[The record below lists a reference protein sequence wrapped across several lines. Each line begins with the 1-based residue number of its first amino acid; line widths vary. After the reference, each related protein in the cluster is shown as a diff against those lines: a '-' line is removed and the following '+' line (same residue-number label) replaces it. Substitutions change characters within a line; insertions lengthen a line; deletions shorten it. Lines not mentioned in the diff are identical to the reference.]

1 MQDLLLSL
9 SRKDMKANMRK
20 YEKKAPKPLNSLF
33 QEKLAKSEAAK
44 RRRRR
49 VKHLSFHQVH
59 LHRDPY
65 LKYDSLKFSNCPVIS
80 SFLKSTIVIKQLR
93 NT

>member
-33 QEKLAKSEAAK
+33 QEKLAKSEAVSK
-44 RRRRR
+44 F
-49 VKHLSFHQVH
+49 KE
-59 LHRDPY
+59 
-65 LKYDSLKFSNCPVIS
+65 KKKKGKTSLFPPGTLAQRSLFKI
-80 SFLKSTIVIKQLR
+80 
-93 NT
+93 